1 MSCQENCEAISEL
14 SAVCS
19 VTFGVAGSWCL
30 PGALGP
36 NWDCSAVPGELP
48 RLPSFPFTHSLLFP
62 LLSPALSASLA
73 VSSFCASR
81 LSFSPSTPGLNRLSV
96 FRKSYH
102 TRNQTH
108 VNPSSE
114 AVNTLARF
122 HLERGRAVMDLSW
135 ALM

>member
-1 MSCQENCEAISEL
+1 M
-14 SAVCS
+14 
-19 VTFGVAGSWCL
+19 

-36 NWDCSAVPGELP
+36 NWDCYAVPAELP

-81 LSFSPSTPGLNRLSV
+81 VSLSAPSTPGLNRLSV

-102 TRNQTH
+102 ARKQTH
-108 VNPSSE
+108 VNPSYE
-114 AVNTLARF
+114 AANALARF

-135 ALM
+135 ALMSSARL